1 MSENQ
6 RGLKSLLLKA
16 TEDEKLRKSFL
27 KDPAKVAKEHG
38 VTMNATE
45 FERITNAAK
54 FIDAVATLKIPIP
67 PNGYP
72 VEMVMQNWQLEEINI
87 LINIYAPIYWPLG
100 GHSRTH
106 TYSNAQGTFHR
117 SNANPNT
124 KNTYGWPNVH
134 HESWCSRIDIRIRL
148 RQNQDHPPRL
158 SSGNNWRSSKT
169 CSTNKQRINPKP
181 VKRKKT
187 LHFLWRKNHR

>member
-27 KDPAKVAKEHG
+27 KDPEKVAKEHG

-67 PNGYP
+67 VNGYP
-72 VEMVMQNWQLEEINI
+72 VEMVMQNWQLEELTS
-87 LINIYAPIYWPLG
+87 LINIYAPIYSPSEGALTPILMPMEGFTAPTPIQMPKTPSTLAGPMYTINLG
-100 GHSRTH
+100 TAGSIYVYASGKIKIIHH
-106 TYSNAQGTFHR
+106 GYPAEIIGALAKHAAQ
-117 SNANPNT
+117 
-124 KNTYGWPNVH
+124 
-134 HESWCSRIDIRIRL
+134 
-148 RQNQDHPPRL
+148 
-158 SSGNNWRSSKT
+158 
-169 CSTNKQRINPKP
+169 IN
-181 VKRKKT
+181 RE
-187 LHFLWRKNHR
+187 

>member
-72 VEMVMQNWQLEEINI
+72 IEMVMQNWQLEEINS
-87 LINIYAPIYWPLG
+87 LINIYAPIYGPTEGTLEPTPIQMPKEGSTALTPIQIPKTPMAGPMYTMNLG
-100 GHSRTH
+100 AAGSIYVYASGKIKIIHHGYPAEIISALAKH
-106 TYSNAQGTFHR
+106 AAQ
-117 SNANPNT
+117 
-124 KNTYGWPNVH
+124 
-134 HESWCSRIDIRIRL
+134 
-148 RQNQDHPPRL
+148 
-158 SSGNNWRSSKT
+158 
-169 CSTNKQRINPKP
+169 IN
-181 VKRKKT
+181 RE
-187 LHFLWRKNHR
+187 